1 MTDSPRV
8 RVPLDPQEQPILDK
22 LLAVRDHL
30 DLMKQDKSCF
40 LKADTVTV
48 MYNETIAQVHHLN
61 EIRVAKRA
69 EQNRGNI
76 GKLGRELA
84 D

>member
-8 RVPLDPQEQPILDK
+8 RIPLDPQEQPILDK

-40 LKADTVTV
+40 LKDDTVTV
-48 MYNETIAQVHHLN
+48 MYKETIAQVHHLN
-61 EIRVAKRA
+61 DIRTTKRS
-69 EQNRGNI
+69 EQNRG
-76 GKLGRELA
+76 KLLKQGSG
-84 D
+84 